1 MDNTTAD
8 FAATPGDAV
17 SSTAH
22 TTIQSSCRTIT
33 NHVYHRKHSEIKV
46 EKKAL
51 LKLLRGKLEGN
62 HTAGELE
69 EPLEYNNHC
78 KSSAVLVATSEID
91 INGVKVTKLASK
103 ILAKQAGLSLDAL
116 SHCTYPQTKGA
127 RNTLK
132 FLKVTL
138 MSVGISY

>member
-1 MDNTTAD
+1 MENTTAD

-17 SSTAH
+17 SNTAH
-22 TTIQSSCRTIT
+22 TTIQSSCRT

-69 EPLEYNNHC
+69 EPLEYNSHC

-116 SHCTYPQTKGA
+116 SHCTYPQTKVA
-127 RNTLK
+127 RNTLE

-138 MSVGISY
+138 MSVGMSY

>member
-1 MDNTTAD
+1 MSAPRRTKSLSLLIMSTT
-8 FAATPGDAV
+8 
-17 SSTAH
+17 
-22 TTIQSSCRTIT
+22 
-33 NHVYHRKHSEIKV
+33 RKHNEVKV

-51 LKLLRGKLEGN
+51 LKLLRGKLEGD
-62 HTAGELE
+62 HTASELE

-116 SHCTYPQTKGA
+116 SHCM
-127 RNTLK
+127 LIS
-132 FLKVTL
+132 
-138 MSVGISY
+138 SVMMLLDSCFRILLAQFCVVSH

>member
-1 MDNTTAD
+1 MNDTTAD
-8 FAATPGDAV
+8 FVTAL
-17 SSTAH
+17 SLMISTTGY
-22 TTIQSSCRTIT
+22 TTIQSPRRTD
-33 NHVYHRKHSEIKV
+33 HVHHRKHSENKV

-69 EPLEYNNHC
+69 EPLEYNSHC

-103 ILAKQAGLSLDAL
+103 LLAKQAGLSLDAL
-116 SHCTYPQTKGA
+116 SHCTCPQPKVSTSPLELMN
-127 RNTLK
+127 NT
-132 FLKVTL
+132 F
-138 MSVGISY
+138 MSLRVSN